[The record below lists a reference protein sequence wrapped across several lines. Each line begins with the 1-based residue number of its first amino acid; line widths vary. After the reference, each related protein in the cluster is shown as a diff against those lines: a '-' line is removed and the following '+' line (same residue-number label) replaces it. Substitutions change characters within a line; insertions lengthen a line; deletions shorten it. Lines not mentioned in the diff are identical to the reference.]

1 MTDKG
6 YMLHITN
13 THNLWVLGG
22 MVYGQLKLQYLR
34 RANCPS
40 LLYSVLA
47 AQGSYT
53 VCWLA
58 QASTLTDTHTQS
70 MVFGENQGISYLK
83 LQYFTRAN

>member
-13 THNLWVLGG
+13 THNRWVLGEVRLLVSLNYSILG
-22 MVYGQLKLQYLR
+22 ELIDLAKYTVFGQLK
-34 RANCPS
+34 
-40 LLYSVLA
+40 
-47 AQGSYT
+47 

-70 MVFGENQGISYLK
+70 MVFGEN
-83 LQYFTRAN
+83 